1 MAKQQK
7 SLGEVFSR
15 GLLKENPVLML
26 LLGTCPTL
34 AVSTTAMNGIGMGI
48 AATLV
53 LIMTN
58 FIISLIRNLVS
69 DKVRIPVYITVIAG
83 MVTIIELLIAA
94 YFPALNKSLGIFI
107 PLITVNCI
115 ILGRAEAFANKNTPV
130 YAAIDGLGM
139 GLGFTLALTTMASI
153 REIFGNG
160 TWFEKPIP
168 FLVDNPLAII
178 KMPPGGFFVY
188 GIMIA
193 GTLGIIRYMDNAAKN
208 KARALTSH
216 GPISAEA
223 ADFDE
228 ANCADGGCGAC
239 GAKAACGMSEFR
251 AQMRP
256 RKMIVPDMIQFNKG
270 GSK

>member
-7 SLGEVFSR
+7 SLGDIFSR
-15 GLLKENPVLML
+15 GILKENPVLML
-26 LLGTCPTL
+26 LLGTCPIL

-48 AATLV
+48 AATVV

-58 FIISLIRNLVS
+58 LIISLIRNLVS
-69 DKVRIPVYITVIAG
+69 DKVRIPVYITIIAG
-83 MVTIIELLIAA
+83 MVTVIQLLIAA
-94 YFPALNKSLGIFI
+94 YFPDLNKSLGIFI

-115 ILGRAEAFANKNTPV
+115 ILGRAEAFANKNTPLSSV
-130 YAAIDGLGM
+130 VDAMGM
-139 GLGFTLALTTMASI
+139 GLGFTLALTIMASI

-168 FLVDNPLAII
+168 VLNEYPLGII

-188 GIMIA
+188 GLMIA
-193 GTLGIIRYMDNAAKN
+193 GTLGIIRYMENAAKN
-208 KARALTSH
+208 KAKQLTSH
-216 GPISAEA
+216 GPIQAEA
-223 ADFDE
+223 AQFDE
-228 ANCADGGCGAC
+228 SDCADGGCGSC

-256 RKMIVPDMIQFNKG
+256 NKMIVPDMIKKEG
-270 GSK
+270 GTK